1 MILGLSFRNVLISTE
16 HLYRV
21 REIRTQIHKLKTAV
35 VKDGNQS
42 APPPPPNPNLKGSH
56 PSSAHNREILT
67 SRGNLNQEMF
77 QRVNDRSPSTRLPRP
92 VSPSV

>member
-1 MILGLSFRNVLISTE
+1 MILGLFFRNVLISTE

-42 APPPPPNPNLKGSH
+42 APPPPESKPERFSPLLCSQKRDPDFPWKPKS
-56 PSSAHNREILT
+56 
-67 SRGNLNQEMF
+67 GN
-77 QRVNDRSPSTRLPRP
+77 
-92 VSPSV
+92 VSKSE

>member
-42 APPPPPNPNLKGSH
+42 APPPRTQN
-56 PSSAHNREILT
+56 
-67 SRGNLNQEMF
+67 
-77 QRVNDRSPSTRLPRP
+77 
-92 VSPSV
+92 